1 MDGLDLLKTFLE
13 VANRGSFSRAA
24 GKLGISKASV
34 SKHVASLESRFS
46 VRLFNRSTRAVT
58 LTDAGRL
65 LQERSMPLMEMV
77 ELTQTEMQAHGSRPS
92 GRLRVTAPHGL
103 VQTEF
108 PALLGEF
115 ITLYPDVHIDLHLSN
130 RVIDLVEDGVDVALR
145 VGRIGDENLIVR
157 RLRPMALT
165 LCATPGYW
173 ARSGMPQK
181 PDDMRQHEVLA
192 YSATGGPPHLPF
204 ELEGKPYN
212 VPVRGRMDA
221 NDASALIA
229 AALAGIGAVCVPAL
243 LAQPYIGRGSLVPV
257 LTEFMPSDLWL
268 FAAYSQRRHNS
279 AALRALLD
287 LLAARMQPGSALLSS
302 GAPARAKRDGKG
314 RSGWKEPLFLA
325 NRHPA

>member
-1 MDGLDLLKTFLE
+1 MDGLELLKTFLE

-46 VRLFNRSTRAVT
+46 VRLFNRSTRSVT

-77 ELTQTEMQAHGSRPS
+77 ELTQSELEARGSRPS

-103 VQTEF
+103 VQTDF

-157 RLRPMALT
+157 RLRPMALI

-173 ARSGMPQK
+173 ARRGMPRS
-181 PDDMRQHEVLA
+181 PEDMRQHDVLA
-192 YSATGGPPHLPF
+192 YSAAGGAPHLPF
-204 ELEGKPYN
+204 EVEGKPFN
-212 VPVRGRMDA
+212 LPVRARMDA
-221 NDASALIA
+221 NDAGALIA

-243 LAQPYIGRGSLVPV
+243 LAQPHVGRGSLVPV
-257 LTEFMPSDLWL
+257 LAEFMPTDLWL
-268 FAAYSQRRHNS
+268 YAAYTQRRHNS

-287 LLAARMQPGSALLSS
+287 LLEARMQEHGAQPAPQPPRRGKKALLW
-302 GAPARAKRDGKG
+302 ADPAA
-314 RSGWKEPLFLA
+314 A
-325 NRHPA
+325 

>member
-1 MDGLDLLKTFLE
+1 MDGLELLKTFLE

-46 VRLFNRSTRAVT
+46 VRLFNRSTRSVT

-77 ELTQTEMQAHGSRPS
+77 ELTQSELEARGSRPS

-103 VQTEF
+103 VQTDF

-173 ARSGMPQK
+173 ARRGMPRS
-181 PDDMRQHEVLA
+181 PEDMRQHEVLA
-192 YSATGGPPHLPF
+192 YSAAGGAPHLPF
-204 ELEGKPYN
+204 EVEGKPFN
-212 VPVRGRMDA
+212 LPVRARMDA
-221 NDASALIA
+221 NDAGALIA

-243 LAQPYIGRGSLVPV
+243 LAQPHVGRGSLVPV
-257 LTEFMPSDLWL
+257 LAEFMPRDLWL
-268 FAAYSQRRHNS
+268 YAAYTQRRHNS

-287 LLAARMQPGSALLSS
+287 LLEARMQEHGAQPAPQPPPRREKKALLW
-302 GAPARAKRDGKG
+302 ADPAA
-314 RSGWKEPLFLA
+314 A
-325 NRHPA
+325 

>member
-1 MDGLDLLKTFLE
+1 MDGLELLKTFLE

-46 VRLFNRSTRAVT
+46 VRLFNRSTRSVT

-77 ELTQTEMQAHGSRPS
+77 ELTQSELEARGSRPS

-103 VQTEF
+103 VQTDF

-115 ITLYPDVHIDLHLSN
+115 ITLYPDVNIDLHLSN

-173 ARSGMPQK
+173 ARRGMPRS
-181 PDDMRQHEVLA
+181 PEDMRQHEVLA
-192 YSATGGPPHLPF
+192 YSAAGGAPHLPF
-204 ELEGKPYN
+204 EVEGKPFN
-212 VPVRGRMDA
+212 LPVRARMDA
-221 NDASALIA
+221 NDAGALIA

-243 LAQPYIGRGSLVPV
+243 LAQPHVGRGSLVPV
-257 LTEFMPSDLWL
+257 LAEFMPSDLWL
-268 FAAYSQRRHNS
+268 YAAYTQRRHNS

-287 LLAARMQPGSALLSS
+287 LLEARMQEHGAQPAPQPPRRGKKALLW
-302 GAPARAKRDGKG
+302 ADPAA
-314 RSGWKEPLFLA
+314 A
-325 NRHPA
+325 

>member
-46 VRLFNRSTRAVT
+46 VRLFNRSTRSVT

-77 ELTQTEMQAHGSRPS
+77 ELTQSELEARGSRPS

-103 VQTEF
+103 VQTDF

-115 ITLYPDVHIDLHLSN
+115 ITLHPDVHIDLHLSN
-130 RVIDLVEDGVDVALR
+130 RVIDLVEEGVDVALR

-173 ARSGMPQK
+173 ARRGMPRS
-181 PDDMRQHEVLA
+181 PEDMRQHDVLA
-192 YSATGGPPHLPF
+192 YSAAGGTPHLPF
-204 ELEGKPYN
+204 EVEGQPYN
-212 VPVRGRMDA
+212 LPVRARMDA
-221 NDASALIA
+221 NDAGALIA

-243 LAQPYIGRGSLVPV
+243 LAQPHIGRGSLVPV
-257 LTEFMPSDLWL
+257 LAEFMPRDLWL
-268 FAAYSQRRHNS
+268 HAAYTQRRHNS

-287 LLAARMQPGSALLSS
+287 MLEARMQQEE
-302 GAPARAKRDGKG
+302 GAATPKPSRPPAWKG
-314 RSGWKEPLFLA
+314 PRWADPDLA
-325 NRHPA
+325 AA

>member
-1 MDGLDLLKTFLE
+1 MDGLELLKTFLE

-46 VRLFNRSTRAVT
+46 VRLFNRSTRSVT

-77 ELTQTEMQAHGSRPS
+77 ELTQSELEARGSRPS

-103 VQTEF
+103 VQTDF

-115 ITLYPDVHIDLHLSN
+115 ITLYPDVNIDLHLSN

-173 ARSGMPQK
+173 ARRGMPRS
-181 PDDMRQHEVLA
+181 PEDMRQHEVLA
-192 YSATGGPPHLPF
+192 YSAAGGAPHLPF
-204 ELEGKPYN
+204 EVEGKPFN
-212 VPVRGRMDA
+212 LPVRARMDA
-221 NDASALIA
+221 NDAGALIA

-243 LAQPYIGRGSLVPV
+243 LAQPHVGRGSLVPV
-257 LTEFMPSDLWL
+257 LAEFMPSDLWL
-268 FAAYSQRRHNS
+268 YAAYTQRRHNS

-287 LLAARMQPGSALLSS
+287 LLEARMQEHDHRLARTQH
-302 GAPARAKRDGKG
+302 ARAR
-314 RSGWKEPLFLA
+314 LA
-325 NRHPA
+325 